1 MRKADPIAN
10 AFVQEFTQIFRQDDD
25 QGSARLKNTPDKEQL
40 EKNLNSLIEHWV
52 NVPNNPL
59 GNLQTAKEIENLC
72 LHIQK
77 GCLSGL
83 PPGCGTERNEQLHR
97 LLNRSL
103 ITGATT
109 LSTEL
114 AIALLTILLYYHSNK
129 SSAFQHK
136 CNSRVVPVVPINGI
150 DNLREDDIR
159 QAQLEVVR
167 EAEKSLTGDTP
178 GESSLKQTLN
188 PEVIVAEEISELCTD
203 YVAGS
208 IITVAFNLKE
218 VMDDVDA
225 QSYNRAFDSSSVLH
239 LSKFSNLLSLD
250 DAMEINDPNI
260 NTHLEDLQRNLA
272 GFRLEIESISKDGDW
287 RFVAL

>member
-114 AIALLTILLYYHSNK
+114 AIALLTHT
-129 SSAFQHK
+129 F
-136 CNSRVVPVVPINGI
+136 
-150 DNLREDDIR
+150 
-159 QAQLEVVR
+159 
-167 EAEKSLTGDTP
+167 
-178 GESSLKQTLN
+178 
-188 PEVIVAEEISELCTD
+188 
-203 YVAGS
+203 
-208 IITVAFNLKE
+208 
-218 VMDDVDA
+218 
-225 QSYNRAFDSSSVLH
+225 VL
-239 LSKFSNLLSLD
+239 
-250 DAMEINDPNI
+250 P
-260 NTHLEDLQRNLA
+260 Q
-272 GFRLEIESISKDGDW
+272 
-287 RFVAL
+287 